1 MVSPIPSRFNC
12 ASGLIYSAK
21 MRNGLAGVLSRN
33 LGSSCGAFGA
43 CCGFGFTGF
52 ADIPASNAIGRTA
65 FIVSSTAR
73 RGNATTLN
81 RVELGTLH
89 STTYLW
95 LCAVL
100 ASLRFKRAAMTY
112 KGRRSTVQAFLVLFW
127 FYAPPLLAQAP
138 EGPLP
143 PPPPGTQIQP
153 TPPEALTKISARVT
167 LVNTPVTVRD
177 SNGGMIHDLDE
188 QDFVVTDNGIPQKIT
203 HFDVGGDPISLLVLV
218 ETSSRM
224 DPFLAQLRKTGIL
237 FSEQVMGP
245 EAEAAVIGFDNY
257 VKIMQG
263 FTRSHDAIEA
273 ALSGLKTDES
283 GIHLFDAMAAG
294 VEMLS
299 GRRISTKE
307 SPVPGRRVL
316 LILSE
321 ALDSG
326 SDSPLGEVLRR
337 AQLENITIF
346 SIGLST
352 TRAELQ
358 AKPRGNAPVPITPPG
373 TYGMPGPP
381 GTVPTPGA
389 GNNSGLDLIALA
401 QVLVEH
407 TKSAATQRSL
417 EVGAAATGGGY
428 YATYKGRSIENAID

>member
-1 MVSPIPSRFNC
+1 MS
-12 ASGLIYSAK
+12 Y
-21 MRNGLAGVLSRN
+21 LA
-33 LGSSCGAFGA
+33 
-43 CCGFGFTGF
+43 
-52 ADIPASNAIGRTA
+52 
-65 FIVSSTAR
+65 AR
-73 RGNATTLN
+73 
-81 RVELGTLH
+81 
-89 STTYLW
+89 S
-95 LCAVL
+95 AVL
-100 ASLRFKRAAMTY
+100 AFLILSCFTTARA
-112 KGRRSTVQAFLVLFW
+112 
-127 FYAPPLLAQAP
+127 LLAQAP

-143 PPPPGTQIQP
+143 PPPGTQIQP
-153 TPPEALTKISARVT
+153 TPPDALTKISARVT

-188 QDFVVTDNGIPQKIT
+188 GDFVITDNGVPQKII
-203 HFDVGGDPISLLVLV
+203 HFDVGGDPISLAVLV
-218 ETSSRM
+218 ETSSRI
-224 DPFLAQLRKTGIL
+224 DPFLPQLRKTGIL

-245 EAEAAVIGFDNY
+245 DAEAAVIGFDNS
-257 VKIMQG
+257 VKILRG
-263 FTRSHDAIEA
+263 FTRNHDAIEA
-273 ALSGLKTDES
+273 AFSALDTDES
-283 GIHLFDAMAAG
+283 GLHLFDAMAAG

-321 ALDSG
+321 ALDTG
-326 SDSPLGEVLRR
+326 SNSTLGEVLRR

-346 SIGLST
+346 SVGLST

-358 AKPRGNAPVPITPPG
+358 GKPRGNAPVPITPPG

-428 YATYKGRSIENAID
+428 YSTYKGRSIENAIDEIGGELHSQYMISYVPKSRYDQPADVGYHQISVSLAADKSQGKKVTTRPGYYIPPPAS